1 MLASTTTRSLRKLYL
16 RAGLLTAFLIVSMII
31 AVGFGSV
38 ELETSAVVEEVLNHL
53 RGLESDSPNAR
64 ILFDIRMPRIMFAAI
79 SGACLALTGMLMQT
93 VSQNYLAD
101 PYILGVSS
109 GAGMGAVFCIVTGVA
124 QIFAPYGVYVGAFL
138 GAALATIIVVRIAG
152 TSNNP
157 IKLVL
162 IGMGISALFSALTM
176 LEIYGSKNEAQV
188 RSAMFWLMGS
198 FTGIQWAM
206 IPVATSVLIALI
218 LFVWLLR
225 HELDLILLGRE
236 EARHLGLSTERLQQ
250 AVVLV
255 SSLAIAV
262 TVSIAGIIGFIGLV
276 IPHIARFVGESRH
289 GVMLWFTSLIGAG
302 VMVWADVM
310 ARSMFAPE
318 EVPIG
323 ILTACLGA
331 PVFMQIINRQY
342 KDS

>member
-1 MLASTTTRSLRKLYL
+1 MMYKNLYL
-16 RAGLLTAFLIVSMII
+16 RGIILLLLLIFSMLIAICFGSIDISINKVMEELLKFLQDEKLDSSNSMII
-31 AVGFGSV
+31 
-38 ELETSAVVEEVLNHL
+38 
-53 RGLESDSPNAR
+53 
-64 ILFDIRMPRIMFAAI
+64 FDIRVPRIIFAAI
-79 SGACLALTGMLMQT
+79 AGAALSLTGMLMQT

-109 GAGMGAVFCIVTGVA
+109 GAGMGAVFCIISGIA
-124 QIFAPYGVYVGAFL
+124 QYFAPYGVYVGAFL
-138 GAALATIIVVRIAG
+138 GAALATIIVVHIAG
-152 TSNNP
+152 TSNSP

-162 IGMGISALFSALTM
+162 IGMGISALFSAFTM

-206 IPVATSVLIALI
+206 VPVALTVLIVLM
-218 LFVWLLR
+218 LFIWLFR

-236 EARHLGLSTERLQQ
+236 EAQHLGLSTERMQQ
-250 AVVLV
+250 MVVIV
-255 SSLAIAV
+255 SSMAIAV
-262 TVSIAGIIGFIGLV
+262 IVSIAGIIGFIGLV
-276 IPHIARFVGESRH
+276 IPHIARFIGESKH
-289 GVMLWFTSLIGAG
+289 SVMLWFTSLIGAI

-310 ARSMFAPE
+310 ARSMFRPE

-342 KDS
+342 KGS

>member
-1 MLASTTTRSLRKLYL
+1 MDSKKLYFRASLLTIFLLASMITAICFGSIEIELGNVTDEVTNFLRGQ
-16 RAGLLTAFLIVSMII
+16 RTDSPNSMII
-31 AVGFGSV
+31 
-38 ELETSAVVEEVLNHL
+38 
-53 RGLESDSPNAR
+53 
-64 ILFDIRMPRIMFAAI
+64 FDIRIPRILFAAI
-79 SGACLALTGMLMQT
+79 SGAILSLTGMLMQT

-109 GAGMGAVFCIVTGVA
+109 GAGMGAVFCIITGVA

-138 GAALATIIVVRIAG
+138 GAALATVIVVHIAG
-152 TSNNP
+152 TSNSP

-162 IGMGISALFSALTM
+162 IGMGISALFSAFTM

-198 FTGIQWAM
+198 FTGIQWTM
-206 IPVATSVLIALI
+206 IPIAATVLAVLMIFI
-218 LFVWLLR
+218 WLFR

-236 EARHLGLSTERLQQ
+236 EAQHLGLSTERMQQ
-250 AVVLV
+250 AVVLI
-255 SSLAIAV
+255 SSMAVAV

-276 IPHIARFVGESRH
+276 IPHIARFIGESRH
-289 GVMLWFTSLIGAG
+289 AVMLWFTSLIGAV

>member
-1 MLASTTTRSLRKLYL
+1 MNNKNLHF
-16 RAGLLTAFLIVSMII
+16 RALLLTVILIVSMII
-31 AVGFGSV
+31 AIGFGSV
-38 ELETSAVVEEVLNHL
+38 EIETFAVINEIETFL
-53 RGLESDSPNAR
+53 RGYKTDSPNSM
-64 ILFDIRMPRIMFAAI
+64 IIFDIRIPRILFAAI
-79 SGACLALTGMLMQT
+79 SGAILSLTGMLMQT

-109 GAGMGAVFCIVTGVA
+109 GAGMGAVFCIITGVA
-124 QIFAPYGVYVGAFL
+124 QIFAPYGVYFGAFL

-152 TSNNP
+152 TSNSP

-162 IGMGISALFSALTM
+162 IGMGISALFSAFTM

-206 IPVATSVLIALI
+206 VPVALTVLIMLT
-218 LFVWLLR
+218 LFIWLFR

-236 EARHLGLSTERLQQ
+236 EAQHLGLSTERMQQ
-250 AVVLV
+250 AVVLI

-276 IPHIARFVGESRH
+276 IPHIARFIGESRH
-289 GVMLWFTSLIGAG
+289 SVMLWFTSLIGAV

-318 EVPIG
+318 EIPIG

>member
-1 MLASTTTRSLRKLYL
+1 MLT
-16 RAGLLTAFLIVSMII
+16 LILVASMII
-31 AVGFGSV
+31 AIGFGSV
-38 ELETSAVVEEVLNHL
+38 EIETSLVIDEVAASLQGRQTNS
-53 RGLESDSPNAR
+53 SDAM
-64 ILFDIRMPRIMFAAI
+64 IIFDIRLPRIIFAAI
-79 SGACLALTGMLMQT
+79 SGAILSLTGMLMQT

-109 GAGMGAVFCIVTGVA
+109 GAGMGAVFCIITGVA
-124 QIFAPYGVYVGAFL
+124 QIFAPYGVYVGAFF
-138 GAALATIIVVRIAG
+138 GATLATIIVVRIAG

-162 IGMGISALFSALTM
+162 IGMGISALFSAFTM

-206 IPVATSVLIALI
+206 IPVALTVLIALI
-218 LFVWLLR
+218 IFVWLFR
-225 HELDLILLGRE
+225 HELDLILLGSE
-236 EARHLGLSTERLQQ
+236 EARHLGLSTERMQQ
-250 AVVLV
+250 AVVLI

-276 IPHIARFVGESRH
+276 IPHIARFISESRH
-289 GVMLWFTSLIGAG
+289 GVLMWFTTLIGAF
-302 VMVWADVM
+302 VMIWADVM
-310 ARSMFAPE
+310 ARSIFKPE

-331 PVFMQIINRQY
+331 PIFMQIINRQY

>member
-1 MLASTTTRSLRKLYL
+1 MDKKLFL
-16 RAGLLTAFLIVSMII
+16 RAMLLTILLAASMTVAI
-31 AVGFGSV
+31 GFGSV
-38 ELETSAVVEEVLNHL
+38 EIETSRVVEEIAASLQGSQTNS
-53 RGLESDSPNAR
+53 SDAM
-64 ILFDIRMPRIMFAAI
+64 IIFDIRLPRIIFAAI
-79 SGACLALTGMLMQT
+79 SGAILSLTGMLMQT

-138 GAALATIIVVRIAG
+138 GAALATVIVVKIAG
-152 TSNNP
+152 SSNSP

-162 IGMGISALFSALTM
+162 MGMGISALFSAFTM

-206 IPVATSVLIALI
+206 VPVAAIMLLALI
-218 LFVWLLR
+218 IFVWLFR

-236 EARHLGLSTERLQQ
+236 EAQHLGLSAEGMQQ
-250 AVVLV
+250 AVVLI
-255 SSLAIAV
+255 SSLAVAI

-276 IPHIARFVGESRH
+276 IPHIARFIGESRH
-289 GVMLWFTSLIGAG
+289 GVMVWFTSLIGAF

-310 ARSMFAPE
+310 GRSIFKPE

-323 ILTACLGA
+323 ILTACIGA
-331 PVFMQIINRQY
+331 PIFMQIINRQY
-342 KDS
+342 KNS

>member
-1 MLASTTTRSLRKLYL
+1 MILFASMTV
-16 RAGLLTAFLIVSMII
+16 AI
-31 AVGFGSV
+31 GFGSI
-38 ELETSAVVEEVLNHL
+38 EIEIGRVVEEVAAFLQGHASN
-53 RGLESDSPNAR
+53 SANST
-64 ILFDIRMPRIMFAAI
+64 IIFDIRIPRILFAAI
-79 SGACLALTGMLMQT
+79 SGAILSLTGMLMQT

-109 GAGMGAVFCIVTGVA
+109 GAGMGAVFCIITGVA

-138 GAALATIIVVRIAG
+138 GAALATVIVVRIAG
-152 TSNNP
+152 TSNSP

-162 IGMGISALFSALTM
+162 IGMGISALFSAFTM

-198 FTGIQWAM
+198 FTGLQWAM
-206 IPVATSVLIALI
+206 VPIAAAVLIILM
-218 LFVWLLR
+218 LFVWLFR

-236 EARHLGLSTERLQQ
+236 EAQHLGLSTERMQQ
-250 AVVLV
+250 AVVLI
-255 SSLAIAV
+255 SSMAIAV

-289 GVMLWFTSLIGAG
+289 AVMLWFTSLIGAV

-310 ARSMFAPE
+310 ARSMFRPE

>member
-1 MLASTTTRSLRKLYL
+1 MNCKNLYL
-16 RAGLLTAFLIVSMII
+16 RALTLTIILFASMII
-31 AVGFGSV
+31 AIGFGSI
-38 ELETSAVVEEVLNHL
+38 EIETSAVINEVATFLQGNKT
-53 RGLESDSPNAR
+53 DSPNSM
-64 ILFDIRMPRIMFAAI
+64 IIFDIRIPRILFAAI
-79 SGACLALTGMLMQT
+79 SGAILSLTGMLMQT

-109 GAGMGAVFCIVTGVA
+109 GAGMGAVFCIITGVA
-124 QIFAPYGVYVGAFL
+124 QVFAPYGVYVGAFL
-138 GAALATIIVVRIAG
+138 GAALATVIVVRIAG
-152 TSNNP
+152 TSNSP

-162 IGMGISALFSALTM
+162 IGMGISALFSAFTM

-198 FTGIQWAM
+198 FSGIQWAM
-206 IPVATSVLIALI
+206 IPVAFAVMFALI
-218 LFVWLLR
+218 IFIWLFR

-236 EARHLGLSTERLQQ
+236 EAQHLGLSTTRMQQ
-250 AVVLV
+250 AVVLI

-276 IPHIARFVGESRH
+276 IPHIARFIGESRH
-289 GVMLWFTSLIGAG
+289 AVMLWFTSLIGAV
-302 VMVWADVM
+302 VMVWADVI
-310 ARSMFAPE
+310 ARSLFKPE

-331 PVFMQIINRQY
+331 PIFMQIINRQY

>member
-1 MLASTTTRSLRKLYL
+1 MNKKNLYL
-16 RAGLLTAFLIVSMII
+16 RALLLTAILLASMTV

-38 ELETSAVVEEVLNHL
+38 EIETGLVLNEFAKFFH
-53 RGLESDSPNAR
+53 GHKADSSTAM
-64 ILFDIRMPRIMFAAI
+64 IIFDIRIPRILFAAI
-79 SGACLALTGMLMQT
+79 SGAILSLTGMLMQT
-93 VSQNYLAD
+93 ISQNYLAD

-109 GAGMGAVFCIVTGVA
+109 GAGMGAVFCIITGVA
-124 QIFAPYGVYVGAFL
+124 QVFAPYGVYVGAFL
-138 GAALATIIVVRIAG
+138 GAALATVIVVHIAG
-152 TSNNP
+152 TGNNP

-162 IGMGISALFSALTM
+162 IGMGISALFSAFTM

-206 IPVATSVLIALI
+206 VPVALSVLLALI
-218 LFVWLLR
+218 IFVWLFR

-236 EARHLGLSTERLQQ
+236 EAQHLGLSTERMQQ
-250 AVVLV
+250 AVVLI

-276 IPHIARFVGESRH
+276 IPHIARFIGESRH
-289 GVMLWFTSLIGAG
+289 AVMVWFVSLIGAV

-310 ARSMFAPE
+310 ARSMFRPE

>member
-1 MLASTTTRSLRKLYL
+1 MLT
-16 RAGLLTAFLIVSMII
+16 LILVASMII
-31 AVGFGSV
+31 AIGFGSV
-38 ELETSAVVEEVLNHL
+38 EIETSLVIDEVAANLQGRQTNS
-53 RGLESDSPNAR
+53 SDAM
-64 ILFDIRMPRIMFAAI
+64 IIFDIRLPRIIFAAI
-79 SGACLALTGMLMQT
+79 SGAILSLTGMLMQT

-109 GAGMGAVFCIVTGVA
+109 GAGMGAVFCIITGVA
-124 QIFAPYGVYVGAFL
+124 QIFAPYGVYVGAFF
-138 GAALATIIVVRIAG
+138 GATLATIIVVRIAG

-162 IGMGISALFSALTM
+162 IGMGISALFSAFTM

-206 IPVATSVLIALI
+206 IPVALTVLIALI
-218 LFVWLLR
+218 IFVWLFR

-236 EARHLGLSTERLQQ
+236 EARHLGLSTERMQQ
-250 AVVLV
+250 AVVLI

-276 IPHIARFVGESRH
+276 IPHIARFISESRH
-289 GVMLWFTSLIGAG
+289 GVLMWFTTLIGAF
-302 VMVWADVM
+302 VMIWADVM
-310 ARSMFAPE
+310 ARSIFKPE

-331 PVFMQIINRQY
+331 PIFMQIINRQY

>member
-1 MLASTTTRSLRKLYL
+1 MNKKNLYL
-16 RAGLLTAFLIVSMII
+16 RALTLTIILFASMII
-31 AVGFGSV
+31 AIGFGSI
-38 ELETSAVVEEVLNHL
+38 EIETSAVINEVATFLQGNKT
-53 RGLESDSPNAR
+53 DSPNSM
-64 ILFDIRMPRIMFAAI
+64 IIFDIRIPRILFAAI
-79 SGACLALTGMLMQT
+79 SGAILSLTGMLMQT

-109 GAGMGAVFCIVTGVA
+109 GAGMGAVFCIITGVA
-124 QIFAPYGVYVGAFL
+124 QVFAPYGVYVGAFL
-138 GAALATIIVVRIAG
+138 GAALATVIVVRIAG
-152 TSNNP
+152 TSNSP

-162 IGMGISALFSALTM
+162 IGMGISALFSAFTM

-198 FTGIQWAM
+198 FSGIQWAM
-206 IPVATSVLIALI
+206 IPIAFTVMFALI
-218 LFVWLLR
+218 IFIWLFH

-236 EARHLGLSTERLQQ
+236 EAQHLGLSTTRMQQ
-250 AVVLV
+250 AVVLI

-276 IPHIARFVGESRH
+276 IPHIARFIGESRH
-289 GVMLWFTSLIGAG
+289 AVMLWFTSLIGAV
-302 VMVWADVM
+302 VMVWADVI
-310 ARSMFAPE
+310 ARSLFKPE

-331 PVFMQIINRQY
+331 PIFMQIINRQY

>member
-1 MLASTTTRSLRKLYL
+1 MKNLYARALLLA
-16 RAGLLTAFLIVSMII
+16 ALLVASMTV

-38 ELETSAVVEEVLNHL
+38 EIDTGVVVNEVANFL
-53 RGLESDSPNAR
+53 RGRGSDSATSM
-64 ILFDIRMPRIMFAAI
+64 IIFDIRIPRILFAAI
-79 SGACLALTGMLMQT
+79 SGAILSLTGMLMQT

-109 GAGMGAVFCIVTGVA
+109 GAGMGAVFCIVTGAA
-124 QIFAPYGVYVGAFL
+124 QVFAPYGVYVGAFL
-138 GAALATIIVVRIAG
+138 GAALATAIVVRIAG

-162 IGMGISALFSALTM
+162 IGMGISALFSAFTM

-198 FTGIQWAM
+198 FTGLQWAM
-206 IPVATSVLIALI
+206 VPVALAVLLALI
-218 LFVWLLR
+218 IFVWLFR

-236 EARHLGLSTERLQQ
+236 EAQHLGLSTERMQQ
-250 AVVLV
+250 AVVFIA
-255 SSLAIAV
+255 SMAIAV

-289 GVMLWFTSLIGAG
+289 AVMVWFTSLIGAC
-302 VMVWADVM
+302 VMVWADVL
-310 ARSMFAPE
+310 ARAMFSPE

>member
-1 MLASTTTRSLRKLYL
+1 MESKRLIF
-16 RAGLLTAFLIVSMII
+16 RATLLTVILIASMTI
-31 AVGFGSV
+31 AICFGSIEI
-38 ELETSAVVEEVLNHL
+38 ELGTVADEVTKFLQGN
-53 RGLESDSPNAR
+53 RTDSPNAM
-64 ILFDIRMPRIMFAAI
+64 IIFDIRIPRILFAAI
-79 SGACLALTGMLMQT
+79 SGAILSLTGMLMQT

-109 GAGMGAVFCIVTGVA
+109 GAGMGAVFCIITGVA

-138 GAALATIIVVRIAG
+138 GAALATVIVVHIAG
-152 TSNNP
+152 TSNSP

-162 IGMGISALFSALTM
+162 IGMGISALFSAFTM

-198 FTGIQWAM
+198 FTGLQWAM
-206 IPVATSVLIALI
+206 IPIASAVLIALMI
-218 LFVWLLR
+218 FIWLFR

-236 EARHLGLSTERLQQ
+236 EAQHLGLSTERMQQ
-250 AVVLV
+250 AVVLI
-255 SSLAIAV
+255 SSMAIAV

-276 IPHIARFVGESRH
+276 IPHIARFIGESRH
-289 GVMLWFTSLIGAG
+289 AVMLWFVSLIGAV

>member
-1 MLASTTTRSLRKLYL
+1 MLT
-16 RAGLLTAFLIVSMII
+16 LILVASMII
-31 AVGFGSV
+31 AIGFGSV
-38 ELETSAVVEEVLNHL
+38 EIETSRVVEEVAASLQGRQTNS
-53 RGLESDSPNAR
+53 SDAM
-64 ILFDIRMPRIMFAAI
+64 IIFDIRLPRIIFAAI
-79 SGACLALTGMLMQT
+79 SGAILSLTGMLMQT

-124 QIFAPYGVYVGAFL
+124 QIFAPYGVYVGAFF
-138 GAALATIIVVRIAG
+138 GATLATIIVVKIAG
-152 TSNNP
+152 TSNSP

-162 IGMGISALFSALTM
+162 IGMGISALFSAFTM

-206 IPVATSVLIALI
+206 IPVALTVLIALI
-218 LFVWLLR
+218 IFVWLFR

-236 EARHLGLSTERLQQ
+236 EARHLGLSTERMQQ
-250 AVVLV
+250 AVVLI

-276 IPHIARFVGESRH
+276 IPHIARFISESRH
-289 GVMLWFTSLIGAG
+289 GVLMWFTTLIGAF
-302 VMVWADVM
+302 VMIWADVM
-310 ARSMFAPE
+310 ARSIFKPE

-331 PVFMQIINRQY
+331 PIFMQIINRQY

>member
-1 MLASTTTRSLRKLYL
+1 MNKNLYF
-16 RAGLLTAFLIVSMII
+16 RALLLTILLAASMII
-31 AVGFGSV
+31 AVGFGSI
-38 ELETSAVVEEVLNHL
+38 EIETAAVINEVAKFL
-53 RGLESDSPNAR
+53 RGQVTDSPNAM
-64 ILFDIRMPRIMFAAI
+64 IIFDIRIPRILFAAI
-79 SGACLALTGMLMQT
+79 SGAILSLTGMLMQT

-109 GAGMGAVFCIVTGVA
+109 GAGMGAVFCIITGVA

-138 GAALATIIVVRIAG
+138 GAALATVIVVRIAG

-162 IGMGISALFSALTM
+162 IGMGISALFSAFTM

-198 FTGIQWAM
+198 FTGIQWAI
-206 IPVATSVLIALI
+206 IPIASAVLIALI
-218 LFVWLLR
+218 IFIWLFR

-236 EARHLGLSTERLQQ
+236 EAQHLGLSTEKMQQ
-250 AVVLV
+250 AVVLI
-255 SSLAIAV
+255 SSMAIAV

-276 IPHIARFVGESRH
+276 IPHIARFIGESRH
-289 GVMLWFTSLIGAG
+289 AVMLWFTSLIGAV

>member
-1 MLASTTTRSLRKLYL
+1 M
-16 RAGLLTAFLIVSMII
+16 LLTITLAASMTVAI
-31 AVGFGSV
+31 GFGSV
-38 ELETSAVVEEVLNHL
+38 EIETSRVIEEVAASLQGRQTNS
-53 RGLESDSPNAR
+53 SDAM
-64 ILFDIRMPRIMFAAI
+64 IIFDIRLPRIIFAAI
-79 SGACLALTGMLMQT
+79 SGAILSLTGMLMQT

-138 GAALATIIVVRIAG
+138 GAALATVIVVKIAG
-152 TSNNP
+152 SSNSP

-162 IGMGISALFSALTM
+162 MGMGISALFSAFTM

-198 FTGIQWAM
+198 FTGIRWAM
-206 IPVATSVLIALI
+206 VPVALIMLLALI
-218 LFVWLLR
+218 IFVWLFR

-236 EARHLGLSTERLQQ
+236 EARHLGLSAEGMQQ
-250 AVVLV
+250 AVVLI
-255 SSLAIAV
+255 SSLAVAI

-276 IPHIARFVGESRH
+276 IPHIARFIGESRH
-289 GVMLWFTSLIGAG
+289 GVLMWFTSLIGAF

-310 ARSMFAPE
+310 ARSIFKPE

-331 PVFMQIINRQY
+331 PIFMQIINRQY
-342 KDS
+342 KNS

>member
-1 MLASTTTRSLRKLYL
+1 MTVILIASMTV
-16 RAGLLTAFLIVSMII
+16 AI
-31 AVGFGSV
+31 GFGSI
-38 ELETSAVVEEVLNHL
+38 EIEIGHVVEEVAAFLQGH
-53 RGLESDSPNAR
+53 ESNSANST
-64 ILFDIRMPRIMFAAI
+64 IIFDIRIPRILFAAI
-79 SGACLALTGMLMQT
+79 SGAILSLTGMLMQT

-109 GAGMGAVFCIVTGVA
+109 GAGMGAVFCIITGVA

-138 GAALATIIVVRIAG
+138 GAALATVIVVRIAG
-152 TSNNP
+152 TSNSP

-162 IGMGISALFSALTM
+162 IGMGISALFSAFTM

-198 FTGIQWAM
+198 FTGLQWAM
-206 IPVATSVLIALI
+206 VPIAAGVLVALM
-218 LFVWLLR
+218 LFVWLFR

-236 EARHLGLSTERLQQ
+236 EAQHLGLSTERMQQ
-250 AVVLV
+250 AVVLI
-255 SSLAIAV
+255 SSMAIAV

-289 GVMLWFTSLIGAG
+289 AVMLWFTSLIGAV

-331 PVFMQIINRQY
+331 PVFMQMINRQY
-342 KDS
+342 KNS

>member
-1 MLASTTTRSLRKLYL
+1 MTIILFA
-16 RAGLLTAFLIVSMII
+16 SMII
-31 AVGFGSV
+31 AIGFGSI
-38 ELETSAVVEEVLNHL
+38 EIETSAVINEVATFLQGNKT
-53 RGLESDSPNAR
+53 DSPNSM
-64 ILFDIRMPRIMFAAI
+64 IIFDIRIPRILFAAI
-79 SGACLALTGMLMQT
+79 SGAILSLTGMLMQT

-109 GAGMGAVFCIVTGVA
+109 GAGMGAVFCIITGVA
-124 QIFAPYGVYVGAFL
+124 QVFAPYGVYVGAFL
-138 GAALATIIVVRIAG
+138 GAALATVIVVRIAG
-152 TSNNP
+152 TSNSP

-162 IGMGISALFSALTM
+162 IGMGISALFSAFTM

-198 FTGIQWAM
+198 FSGIQWAM
-206 IPVATSVLIALI
+206 IPIAFTVMFALI
-218 LFVWLLR
+218 IFIWLFR

-236 EARHLGLSTERLQQ
+236 EAQHLGLSTTRMQQ
-250 AVVLV
+250 AVVLI

-276 IPHIARFVGESRH
+276 IPHIARFIGESRH
-289 GVMLWFTSLIGAG
+289 AVMLWFTSLIGAV
-302 VMVWADVM
+302 VMVWADVI
-310 ARSMFAPE
+310 ARSLFKPE

-331 PVFMQIINRQY
+331 PIFMQIINRQY

>member
-1 MLASTTTRSLRKLYL
+1 MMLKKIYL
-16 RAGLLTAFLIVSMII
+16 RAFLLATFLILSMLLAI
-31 AVGFGSV
+31 GFGSV
-38 ELETSAVVEEVLNHL
+38 NIENNIVIEEILNFFQ
-53 RGLESDSPNAR
+53 GSEVNSSNSM
-64 ILFDIRMPRIMFAAI
+64 IIFDIRVPRIIFAAI
-79 SGACLALTGMLMQT
+79 AGAILSLTGMLMQT

-109 GAGMGAVFCIVTGVA
+109 GAGMGAVFCIITGIA
-124 QIFAPYGVYVGAFL
+124 QFFAPYGVYVGAFL
-138 GAALATIIVVRIAG
+138 GATLATIIVVHIAG
-152 TSNNP
+152 TSNTP

-162 IGMGISALFSALTM
+162 IGMGISALFSAFTM

-206 IPVATSVLIALI
+206 VPIALTVLIVLM
-218 LFVWLLR
+218 LFIWLFR

-236 EARHLGLSTERLQQ
+236 EAQHLGLSTERMQQ
-250 AVVLV
+250 MVVIV
-255 SSLAIAV
+255 SSMAIAV
-262 TVSIAGIIGFIGLV
+262 IVSIAGIIGFIGLV
-276 IPHIARFVGESRH
+276 IPHIARFIGESRH
-289 GVMLWFTSLIGAG
+289 SVMLWFTSLIGAL

-310 ARSMFAPE
+310 ARSMFRPE

-342 KDS
+342 KGT

>member
-1 MLASTTTRSLRKLYL
+1 MIIKNLYFRAIILTIVLILSMLIAIGFGSIDIETNTVIKEVIS
-16 RAGLLTAFLIVSMII
+16 FLNGQPLNSSNSMII
-31 AVGFGSV
+31 
-38 ELETSAVVEEVLNHL
+38 
-53 RGLESDSPNAR
+53 
-64 ILFDIRMPRIMFAAI
+64 FDIRIPRILFAAI
-79 SGACLALTGMLMQT
+79 SGAILSLTGMLMQT

-109 GAGMGAVFCIVTGVA
+109 GAGMGAVFCIITGIA
-124 QIFAPYGVYVGAFL
+124 QFFAPYGVYVGAFL
-138 GAALATIIVVRIAG
+138 GAALATVIVVKIAG
-152 TSNNP
+152 TSNSP

-162 IGMGISALFSALTM
+162 IGMGISALFSAFTM

-206 IPVATSVLIALI
+206 VPVALTVLIILI
-218 LFVWLLR
+218 LFIWLFR

-236 EARHLGLSTERLQQ
+236 EAQHLGLSTEKMQQ
-250 AVVLV
+250 MVVLI
-255 SSLAIAV
+255 SSMAIAV

-276 IPHIARFVGESRH
+276 IPHIARYIGESRH
-289 GVMLWFTSLIGAG
+289 SVMLWFTSLIGAF

-310 ARSMFAPE
+310 ARSMFKPE

-331 PVFMQIINRQY
+331 PIFMQIINRQY
-342 KDS
+342 KS

>member
-1 MLASTTTRSLRKLYL
+1 MTIILFA
-16 RAGLLTAFLIVSMII
+16 SMII
-31 AVGFGSV
+31 AVGFGSI
-38 ELETSAVVEEVLNHL
+38 EIETSAVINEVATFLQGNKT
-53 RGLESDSPNAR
+53 DSPNSM
-64 ILFDIRMPRIMFAAI
+64 IIFDIRIPRILFAAI
-79 SGACLALTGMLMQT
+79 SGAILSLTGMLMQT

-109 GAGMGAVFCIVTGVA
+109 GAGMGAVFCIITGVA

-138 GAALATIIVVRIAG
+138 GAALATVIVVRIAG
-152 TSNNP
+152 TSNSP

-162 IGMGISALFSALTM
+162 IGMGISALFSAFTM

-198 FTGIQWAM
+198 FSGIQWAM
-206 IPVATSVLIALI
+206 IPVAFAVLFALI
-218 LFVWLLR
+218 IFIWLFR

-236 EARHLGLSTERLQQ
+236 EAQHLGLSTTRMQQ
-250 AVVLV
+250 AVVLI
-255 SSLAIAV
+255 SSMAIAV

-276 IPHIARFVGESRH
+276 IPHIARFIGESRH
-289 GVMLWFTSLIGAG
+289 AVMLWFTSLIGAV
-302 VMVWADVM
+302 VMVWADVI
-310 ARSMFAPE
+310 ARSLFKPE

-331 PVFMQIINRQY
+331 PIFMQIINRQY

>member
-1 MLASTTTRSLRKLYL
+1 MNKNLYL
-16 RAGLLTAFLIVSMII
+16 RATLLTIILAASMMI
-31 AVGFGSV
+31 AIGFGSIEIRLSTV
-38 ELETSAVVEEVLNHL
+38 ADEILNFLH
-53 RGLESDSPNAR
+53 GQATDSSTAK
-64 ILFDIRMPRIMFAAI
+64 IIFDIRIPRIIFAAI
-79 SGACLALTGMLMQT
+79 SGAILSLTGMLMQT

-109 GAGMGAVFCIVTGVA
+109 GAGMGAVFCIITGVA
-124 QIFAPYGVYVGAFL
+124 QIFAPYGVYFGAFL
-138 GAALATIIVVRIAG
+138 GAALATVIVVHIAG
-152 TSNNP
+152 TSNSP

-162 IGMGISALFSALTM
+162 IGMGISALFSAFTM

-198 FTGIQWAM
+198 FTGIQWSM
-206 IPVATSVLIALI
+206 VPVAATVLLALMM
-218 LFVWLLR
+218 FVWFFR

-236 EARHLGLSTERLQQ
+236 EAQHLGLSTERMQQ
-250 AVVLV
+250 AVVLI

-289 GVMLWFTSLIGAG
+289 AVMLWFVSLIGAS

-310 ARSMFAPE
+310 ARSMFKPE

-331 PVFMQIINRQY
+331 PIFMQIINRQY